1 MKSGSKESQRRNRV
15 GEEVDEVPRWL
26 VSFGLLIDSRKFL
39 LLSLTQS
46 TSIICICI
54 CRGLDVLYRM
64 YG

>member
-1 MKSGSKESQRRNRV
+1 M

-54 CRGLDVLYRM
+54 CRGIAVWYRM